1 MGRPEEAVAS
11 EGPLAEFARDLR
23 ALRHAT
29 GQIPYRDLGRLA
41 RYSPSALSTAVSGR
55 KLPTIELTLAFV
67 RACGGTADDVRTWE
81 QRWHEVN
88 ESLGRPGR
96 APRRP
101 PPTSLTRRFADADP
115 ANARNVVQ
123 FVGQMHKLKIG
134 SGQLTLRDIERR
146 ARDAGQSLPTS
157 TLCDALKGDRL
168 PQWRVVEAFVI
179 ACGDEEALDRWHEAW
194 TRLAMATVTPHPE
207 TGLYTVS
214 RRIAPPDQPV
224 SHGPTSGT
232 RTPAAG
238 LPAVQRLSAS
248 PKRSATDRRGELE
261 SLEDGA
267 PRNIGPYRLLGHL
280 GSGGMSRVYLGVD
293 ESGKQAAV
301 KVMRRELADDKE
313 FLQRFQ
319 REVGMLHR
327 VPAGA
332 SFARVLAADPE
343 ARRPWLATE
352 YVPGP
357 SLAEVVAGDGPL
369 SPAAVRRLGADLAAA
384 LATVHE
390 LGLVHRDVKPGNIL
404 MAEQGPKL
412 IDFGIARDDSAAT
425 ITQTGIAF
433 GTPGYIAPEQI
444 SGEREIGPPADVF
457 ALGAVLAFAATGR
470 HPFGEGNV
478 TALIYRMMFEKPDLD
493 AIPAEL
499 REVIARCMSKGPH
512 ERPSAGEVA
521 AILAVELAPPE
532 DMSVHSGGEATPTI
546 AIPPTSEQPA
556 SEQPTRRNWAAPIK
570 AAQTLLHIKLP
581 PRQ

>member
-115 ANARNVVQ
+115 TNARNVVQ

-207 TGLYTVS
+207 TGLYTVP
-214 RRIAPPDQPV
+214 RRIAPPDQPAGY
-224 SHGPTSGT
+224 GPTPGT
-232 RTPAAG
+232 GMSAYG
-238 LPAVQRLSAS
+238 SLSAS
-248 PKRSATDRRGELE
+248 PEGSATDRRGEP
-261 SLEDGA
+261 LEDGD
-267 PRNIGPYRLLGHL
+267 PRRIGPYRLLGQL

-293 ESGKQAAV
+293 ESGAQAAV
-301 KVMRRELADDKE
+301 KVVHHDLARDKE
-313 FLQRFQ
+313 FRQRFQ
-319 REVGMLHR
+319 REVAILLR
-327 VPAGA
+327 VPGGP
-332 SFARVLAADPE
+332 SFALMLAADPE
-343 ARRPWLATE
+343 AERPWLATE

-357 SLAEVVAGDGPL
+357 PLHVLVAGDGPL
-369 SPAAVRRLGADLAAA
+369 SPTAVRRLGADLAWA

-390 LGLVHRDVKPGNIL
+390 LGLVHRDVKPANIL

-412 IDFGIARDDSAAT
+412 IDFGIARDDSASILT
-425 ITQTGIAF
+425 RTGIAI

-444 SGEREIGPPADVF
+444 LGRREIGPPADVF
-457 ALGAVLAFAATGR
+457 ALGAVLAFAAIGQ
-470 HPFGEGNV
+470 HPFGEGD
-478 TALIYRMMFEKPDLD
+478 ASAMMYRIVHEKPDLD

-499 REVIARCMSKGPH
+499 REVIARCMAKEPH
-512 ERPSAGEVA
+512 ERPSAHEVA
-521 AILAVELAPPE
+521 ELLAVELAPPE

-546 AIPPTSEQPA
+546 AIPPASEQPA

-581 PRQ
+581 PRR

>member
-1 MGRPEEAVAS
+1 MGRPEESVAS

-101 PPTSLTRRFADADP
+101 PPTSLTSRFADADP

-134 SGQLTLRDIERR
+134 SGQLTLRDIARR
-146 ARDAGQSLPTS
+146 ARDAGKSLPTS

-207 TGLYTVS
+207 TGLYTVP

-224 SHGPTSGT
+224 GYGPTPGT
-232 RTPAAG
+232 GMSAYG
-238 LPAVQRLSAS
+238 LLSAS
-248 PKRSATDRRGELE
+248 PEESRTDRRVEP
-261 SLEDGA
+261 LEDGD

-293 ESGKQAAV
+293 DSGEQAAV
-301 KVMRRELADDKE
+301 KVVHRDLARHEEFRR
-313 FLQRFQ
+313 RFQ
-319 REVGMLHR
+319 REAGMLRR
-327 VPAGA
+327 VPVGP
-332 SFARVLAADPE
+332 SFARMLNADPGAE
-343 ARRPWLATE
+343 RPWLATE

-357 SLAEVVAGDGPL
+357 SLDVLVAGDGPL

-390 LGLVHRDVKPGNIL
+390 LGLVHRDVKPPNIL

-412 IDFGIARDDSAAT
+412 IDFGIARDDSGSVLT
-425 ITQTGIAF
+425 RTGIAV
-433 GTPGYIAPEQI
+433 GTPGFIAPEQI
-444 SGEREIGPPADVF
+444 RGRSGIGPPADVF
-457 ALGAVLAFAATGR
+457 ALGAVLAFAAIGR
-470 HPFGEGNV
+470 HPFGEGDAP
-478 TALIYRMMFEKPDLD
+478 TMMYRIAHEKPDLD
-493 AIPAEL
+493 AVPAEL
-499 REVIARCMSKGPH
+499 REVIARCLAKEPH
-512 ERPSAGEVA
+512 ERPSAHEVA
-521 AILAVELAPPE
+521 EILAVELAPPE
-532 DMSVHSGGEATPTI
+532 DMSVHSGGEAALTI
-546 AIPPTSEQPA
+546 AIPLASEQPA
-556 SEQPTRRNWAAPIK
+556 SEQPARRHWVAPIK
-570 AAQTLLHIKLP
+570 AAQTLLHMKLP
-581 PRQ
+581 PWR